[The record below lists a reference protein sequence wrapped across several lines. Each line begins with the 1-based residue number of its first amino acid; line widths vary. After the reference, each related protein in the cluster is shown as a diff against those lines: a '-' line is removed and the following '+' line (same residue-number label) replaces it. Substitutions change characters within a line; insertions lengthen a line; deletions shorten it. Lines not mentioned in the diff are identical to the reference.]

1 MDNTEYKRSVMWLL
15 MLPPE
20 KRKDAVEKLL
30 DLLKLK

>member
-1 MDNTEYKRSVMWLL
+1 MDNTTWKREIMGLI

>member
-1 MDNTEYKRSVMWLL
+1 METSEYKRQVMWLL
-15 MLPPE
+15 LLPPE

>member
-20 KRKDAVEKLL
+20 LRETEVQKLL